1 MDVEAAK
8 QLGIAV
14 AAGSVVVAILAAVF
28 IRKALTK
35 AVVILVLG
43 ALMVLSLGQRANV
56 ERCAKE
62 IRKNYETGLGGTT
75 VCTVLGREF
84 SVSVPTTIPTE
95 VIDASSGPVDA
106 VVDAAVDAAD
116 AAADGAI
123 GATATTEP

>member
-35 AVVILVLG
+35 AIVILALG
-43 ALMVLSLGQRANV
+43 ALVVVSLGQRANV

-62 IRKNYETGLGGTT
+62 IRRNYETGLGGTT

-84 SVSVPTTIPTE
+84 SVSVPTSVPTE
-95 VIDASSGPVDA
+95 VIDASSGVVDA
-106 VVDAAVDAAD
+106 VED
-116 AAADGAI
+116 AAADELDNAV
-123 GATATTEP
+123 ATTEP